1 MESQGGPRMI
11 GFVVTVDFKLKPGVM
26 KRFRALMDRNA
37 IDSCAQEPGCRRF
50 DVVVPEGVSDCI
62 FLYEIYAD
70 RAAFEAHLKTAH
82 FDNFNRESDDL
93 VISKDVKFMSLVCEG
108 SAEGHS

>member
-1 MESQGGPRMI
+1 MT

-37 IDSCAQEPGCRRF
+37 IDSCAHEPGCRRF
-50 DVVVPEGVSDCI
+50 DVMVPEEDSDCI
-62 FLYEIYAD
+62 FLYEIYDD

-82 FDNFNRESDDL
+82 FDTFNRESDDL
-93 VISKDVKFMSLVCEG
+93 VIRKDVKFLSLVCEG
-108 SAEGHS
+108 SAEGHA

>member
-26 KRFRALMDRNA
+26 KRFRALVDRNA
-37 IDSCAQEPGCRRF
+37 IDSCTQEAGCRRF

-62 FLYEIYAD
+62 FLYEIYDD
-70 RAAFEAHLKTAH
+70 RAAFEVHLKTAH
-82 FDNFNRESDDL
+82 FDNFNCESDDL
-93 VISKDVKFMSLVCEG
+93 VISKDVKFLSLLCEG
-108 SAEGHS
+108 SAEGQA